1 MRENDIYCVHSRRQR
16 YSFSQKQHTNG
27 SIFLYSSIY
36 VYFCATIFSTESC
49 K

>member
-1 MRENDIYCVHSRRQR
+1 M
-16 YSFSQKQHTNG
+16 T
-27 SIFLYSSIY
+27 SIVYILADKDTLFLKNNTLMALSSSIY